1 MEKFTIKY
9 KDFMYEKLED
19 QFKDKLQEK
28 YQSLQR
34 GCLDLLDKSVKQ
46 PEELVNVQNF
56 ISEYIS
62 NPDKGTLVE
71 FVENNDIF
79 NFYLKYQAD
88 IDELC
93 NEEKFYDD
101 NPSKNNVYSL
111 YDFIISGTK
120 LAVLKCMEMLKEMF

>member
-1 MEKFTIKY
+1 MEKFTNKY

-19 QFKDKLQEK
+19 QLKDKLGEK
-28 YQSLQR
+28 FNSIKRGTLSLIE
-34 GCLDLLDKSVKQ
+34 KSTKA
-46 PEELVNVQNF
+46 EELVNVQNF

-62 NPDKGTLVE
+62 NPDKGTLHE

-79 NFYLKYQAD
+79 NFYLKYQSD

-93 NEEKFYDD
+93 NEEKFFEDA
-101 NPSKNNVYSL
+101 PSKNQVFSL

-120 LAVLKCMEMLKEMF
+120 LAVLKCMGMLKEMF